1 LANAQ
6 AAVNTAQAT
15 LAVSTNNAGPRTRV
29 TLTAHVAGNN
39 TPEGVVNF
47 RAGALDLG
55 SAIVDAEGN
64 ASVET
69 DILPAGSHQV
79 VAVYQGP
86 SGASLS
92 NTEVVQAHVAAV
104 AGFTVAASPTTL
116 TTVAGG
122 YLNSVVT
129 VTPNNGFS
137 GYVSLSCKGLPINTT
152 CAFTPVAV
160 QATCTGSTC
169 TPVTSTMQIQ
179 TQAPSPITSQLD
191 GNGDGLPKYA
201 FVFPALFGLVGLGAC
216 KRRTLRNLALG
227 LITFAG
233 VLGMSSCAQR
243 YKYLNHGPPGN
254 PGSLLG
260 TYTVTI
266 ESQSSTGS
274 QTTVPPT
281 SPTLTLTITKS

>member
-29 TLTAHVAGNN
+29 TLKAHVTGNS

-55 SAIVDAEGN
+55 SAVVDAEGN

-79 VAVYQGP
+79 VAVYQGSTGP
-86 SGASLS
+86 SLS

-152 CAFTPVAV
+152 CSFTPVAV

-179 TQAPSPITSQLD
+179 TQAPSPITSQLNS
-191 GNGDGLPKYA
+191 NGDGLPKYA

-260 TYTVTI
+260 TYTVTV
-266 ESQSSTGS
+266 EAQSSTGA

-281 SPTLTLTITKS
+281 APTLTLTITKS